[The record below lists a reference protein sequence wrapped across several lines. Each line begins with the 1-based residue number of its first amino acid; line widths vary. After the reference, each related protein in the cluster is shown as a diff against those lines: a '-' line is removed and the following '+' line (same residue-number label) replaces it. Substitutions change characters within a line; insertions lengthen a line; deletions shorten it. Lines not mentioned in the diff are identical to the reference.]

1 MARDKYP
8 NKVMTSIP
16 EETSRKLGMI
26 AIASGLTK
34 DEIYSLSLS
43 FAANH
48 DDFFKVL
55 DAYKQVDTIAQAETV
70 DMLRMTHP
78 VSFTEK
84 EHDYLMKNIHEY
96 ENSPVMKIIEDPRD

>member
-1 MARDKYP
+1 MSRSIHP

-16 EETSRKLGMI
+16 DETMRKLSMI

-55 DAYKQVDTIAQAETV
+55 DAYKEADIVVQAETV
-70 DMLRMTHP
+70 DMQRKTHP
-78 VSFTEK
+78 FKMSDYFPKVS
-84 EHDYLMKNIHEY
+84 
-96 ENSPVMKIIEDPRD
+96 